1 MKTDHNHMNQV
12 NKKDSFA
19 IEQNQAEKNRKLAIE
34 KLRKIKQIG
43 HY

>member
-34 KLRKIKQIG
+34 KLRKIKQICQ
-43 HY
+43 Y